1 MKDIVDVGVCM
12 IGSFI
17 IFFFLRYSY
26 FVIKRAVPRLSKVI
40 LLLLPIKSSY
50 SQWNLNLGN
59 KLVANG
65 KIMALWCYIKVTDKN
80 MIFEKL

>member
-17 IFFFLRYSY
+17 IFFLRYSY
-26 FVIKRAVPRLSKVI
+26 FVIKRAVSRLSKII
-40 LLLLPIKSSY
+40 LLLLPTTSPY
-50 SQWNLNLGN
+50 SQWNLNLGK

-65 KIMALWCYIKVTDKN
+65 KITASCYIKVTDKK

>member
-1 MKDIVDVGVCM
+1 MKDIVDVCVCM

-17 IFFFLRYSY
+17 IFFLRYSY
-26 FVIKRAVPRLSKVI
+26 FVIKRAVSRLSKII
-40 LLLLPIKSSY
+40 LLLWPITSPY
-50 SQWNLNLGN
+50 SQWNLNLGK

-65 KIMALWCYIKVTDKN
+65 KITVSCYIKVTDKK

>member
-26 FVIKRAVPRLSKVI
+26 FVIKRAVSRLSKVI

-65 KIMALWCYIKVTDKN
+65 KIIYEI
-80 MIFEKL
+80 

>member
-17 IFFFLRYSY
+17 YIFLRYSY
-26 FVIKRAVPRLSKVI
+26 FVIKRAVSRLSKII
-40 LLLLPIKSSY
+40 LLLLPITSPY
-50 SQWNLNLGN
+50 SQWNLNLGK

-65 KIMALWCYIKVTDKN
+65 KSLLRVTSK
-80 MIFEKL
+80 

>member
-17 IFFFLRYSY
+17 IFFLRYSY
-26 FVIKRAVPRLSKVI
+26 FVIKRAVSRLSKVI
-40 LLLLPIKSSY
+40 LLLLPIKSPY

-65 KIMALWCYIKVTDKN
+65 KIIALWCYIKVTDKK

>member
-17 IFFFLRYSY
+17 FFFLRCSY
-26 FVIKRAVPRLSKVI
+26 FVIKRAVSRLSRII
-40 LLLLPIKSSY
+40 LLLLPIASPY
-50 SQWNLNLGN
+50 SQWNLNLGK

-65 KIMALWCYIKVTDKN
+65 TSLLRVTSK
-80 MIFEKL
+80 